1 MQQDDSISY
10 CVPGMFYRD
19 AILHLLKI
27 KDYFKEFFFTVS
39 FLPQLYG
46 SLRNFRCIW
55 VQCLHKLSFRSWIWK
70 KIYNVLFLIQYYWRK
85 VLTWCQTQWLFILIQ
100 IYSVHYNICPYLTA
114 KKIWKKENPSYH
126 TIWQNSFF
134 YAQHIV

>member
-27 KDYFKEFFFTVS
+27 KDYFKEFFFSVS
-39 FLPQLYG
+39 FCH
-46 SLRNFRCIW
+46 NFMGRYAIF
-55 VQCLHKLSFRSWIWK
+55 VVFEF
-70 KIYNVLFLIQYYWRK
+70 NVCTSYHSVVGYERKYIKFYIQYYWRK